1 MSKFFEILEK
11 IRVRPG
17 MYIGRES
24 VSDLFH
30 FLVGF
35 KTALRELDIK
45 SPEEE
50 MDFHREFH
58 PWLQKRYHVST
69 SNSWAKI
76 IMLYCGSEKEGL
88 DSFYQLL
95 DEFRNRDKS
104 LNKEDKIPT
113 GFQRRIHARN
123 KLIME
128 SNNEI
133 YQPESTEEKNEE
145 ETQVN

>member
-11 IRVRPG
+11 IRERPG
-17 MYIGRES
+17 MYIGRAS

-35 KTALRELDIK
+35 KTALRELGIK
-45 SPEEE
+45 LTEEE
-50 MDFHREFH
+50 IDFHRDFQ

-88 DSFYQLL
+88 DSFYKLL
-95 DEFRNRDKS
+95 DEFTNRDKS
-104 LNKEDKIPT
+104 LDKEDKIPS
-113 GFQRRIHARN
+113 RL

-128 SNNEI
+128 GNKDSSEPKRTMKNN
-133 YQPESTEEKNEE
+133 QE
-145 ETQVN
+145 ETSVNL

>member
-17 MYIGRES
+17 MYIGRAS

-45 SPEEE
+45 STEDEI
-50 MDFHREFH
+50 DFHREFQ

-88 DSFYQLL
+88 DSFYKLL
-95 DEFRNRDKS
+95 DEFKNRDKS
-104 LNKEDKIPT
+104 LNKDLTISPN
-113 GFQRRIHARN
+113 A
-123 KLIME
+123 KLFMESQNEAIME
-128 SNNEI
+128 SNNDYSQQEQTSKVK
-133 YQPESTEEKNEE
+133 YKSDF
-145 ETQVN
+145 